1 MMSGVR
7 CARFWSLIV
16 GGLLAM
22 PAAGAAQSVEFKPR
36 SNEPADRRLAAFL
49 DDGTYALL
57 ARDTVLSAGHGDIG
71 NLLVLDASLRISATI
86 GGSVYVVDGDLFLR
100 PGARVEGD
108 VVVLGGGFYASEL
121 SEVSGEVIYRP
132 NDLYSAVLEEDGWTI
147 IAAQETLKAV
157 ELPGLYGL
165 GFPYYQRVDAVTLRW
180 GALLRATGWAWQP
193 TLEGEIRF
201 LTEDGDF
208 QGTLKQFWYPSSS
221 LSFGFEGERV
231 TRTNED
237 WIRGNVSNSLS
248 FFFVGDDFRNYY
260 GADRAAVVVRGNE
273 EATWWPSVSVQWE
286 EATSKESRK
295 QFVLF
300 GDDEPQPNPAIDEG
314 ETVSLI
320 AEIDIRRRTANS
332 RLEGHLKVEAA
343 DSSVAGD
350 FSFVLGEASLF
361 WLTPGFAS
369 HEVELF
375 GLARGDISG
384 TLPRQRWSAFG
395 GRATLPTFD
404 LLSFYGPRLVYGQ
417 VAYLVPITALD
428 VMLIGPPKVLARA
441 ATGSAWEPDGSSHFE
456 TNLIAGVRW
465 SILEA
470 GVAFD
475 PGGSDPSSRFYAI
488 LRFPGDL

>member
-1 MMSGVR
+1 MR
-7 CARFWSLIV
+7 RALFWLLVV
-16 GGLLAM
+16 GGTLAI
-22 PAAGAAQSVEFKPR
+22 PAAGSAQSVDFKPR
-36 SNEPADRRLAAFL
+36 DEKPAERRLATFL
-49 DDGTYALL
+49 DQDVYAILSG
-57 ARDTVLSAGHGDIG
+57 DTVLHPGQEVSGS
-71 NLLVLDASLRISATI
+71 LLVLRATARVATTVP
-86 GGSVYVVDGDLFLR
+86 GSVYVVDGDLFLR

-121 SEVSGEVIYRP
+121 AEVTGEVLYQP
-132 NDLYSAVLEEDGWTI
+132 NDLYSVIEKDKGWSIVPVEE
-147 IAAQETLKAV
+147 QKQVV
-157 ELPGLYGL
+157 ELPGLYGF

-193 TLEGEIRF
+193 TLEGELRF
-201 LTEDGDF
+201 LTEDRDF
-208 QGTLKQFWYPSSS
+208 QGTVKQYWYPSNS
-221 LSFGFEGERV
+221 LRFGFEGERV

-248 FFFVGDDFRNYY
+248 YFFVGDDFRNYY
-260 GADRAAVVVRGNE
+260 GADRVAFVLRGNE
-273 EATWWPSVSVQWE
+273 TATWWPSLSVQWE
-286 EATSKESRK
+286 EATSKEARK

-300 GDDEPQPNPAIDEG
+300 GDDEPQPNPAVDEG

-320 AEIDIRRRTANS
+320 AEFGARRRTSDS
-332 RLEGHLKVEAA
+332 RFEGLLRLEAA

-350 FSFVLGEASLF
+350 FSFVLGEASLY

-369 HEVELF
+369 HEVELY
-375 GLARGDISG
+375 GIARGDVSG

-395 GRATLPTFD
+395 GRSTLPTFD

-417 VAYLVPITALD
+417 ASYLVPISALRV
-428 VMLIGPPKVLARA
+428 VMIGPPKVLVRA
-441 ATGSAWEPDGSSHFE
+441 ATGSAWDPGGSAHFE

-465 SILEA
+465 SVLEA

-475 PGGSDPSSRFYAI
+475 PSGSDPSSRFYAI

>member
-1 MMSGVR
+1 MR
-7 CARFWSLIV
+7 RALFWLLIV
-16 GGLLAM
+16 GTALAI
-22 PAAGAAQSVEFKPR
+22 PAAGSAQSVEFKPR
-36 SNEPADRRLAAFL
+36 NEKPAERRLAAFL
-49 DDGTYALL
+49 EQDAYAILSE
-57 ARDTVLSAGHGDIG
+57 DTVLHAGQEVSG
-71 NLLVLDASLRISATI
+71 NLLVLQATVRVATTVP
-86 GGSVYVVDGDLFLR
+86 GSVYVVDGDLFLR

-108 VVVLGGGFYASEL
+108 VVVLGGGYYASEL
-121 SEVSGEVIYRP
+121 AEVTGEVVYRP
-132 NDLYSAVLEEDGWTI
+132 NDRYSVVGAREGWSIVSVEE
-147 IAAQETLKAV
+147 QQRVV
-157 ELPGLYGL
+157 ELPGLYGF

-193 TLEGEIRF
+193 TLEGELRF

-208 QGTLKQFWYPSSS
+208 QGTVKQYWYPSGS
-221 LSFGFEGERV
+221 LRFGFEGERV
-231 TRTNED
+231 TRTNEN

-248 FFFVGDDFRNYY
+248 YFFVGDDFRNYY
-260 GADRAAVVVRGNE
+260 GADRVAFVVRGNE
-273 EATWWPSVSVQWE
+273 TATWWPLVSVQWE
-286 EATSKESRK
+286 EATSKEARK

-300 GDDEPQPNPAIDEG
+300 GDDEPEPNPAIDEG

-320 AEIDIRRRTANS
+320 AEIGARGRTPDS
-332 RLEGHLKVEAA
+332 RFDLLVRLEAA

-369 HEVELF
+369 HEVELY
-375 GLARGDISG
+375 GIARGDISG

-404 LLSFYGPRLVYGQ
+404 PLSFYGPRLVYGQ
-417 VAYLVPITALD
+417 ASYLVPISALKV
-428 VMLIGPPKVLARA
+428 VMIGPPKVLLRA
-441 ATGSAWEPDGSSHFE
+441 ATGSAWEPGGSSHFE

-475 PGGSDPSSRFYAI
+475 PGGSDPSSLFYAI

>member
-1 MMSGVR
+1 
-7 CARFWSLIV
+7 LV
-16 GGLLAM
+16 GGLLAF
-22 PAAGAAQSVEFKPR
+22 PAAGSAQNVEFEPR
-36 SNEPADRRLAAFL
+36 SNEAADRRLALFL
-49 DDGTYALL
+49 DAGSYTIL
-57 ARDTVLSAGHGDIG
+57 AQDTVLSAGEDDIG
-71 NLLVLDASLRISATI
+71 NLLVLDASVRTSATI
-86 GGSVYVVDGDLFLR
+86 AGSVYVVDGDLFLR

-108 VVVLGGGFYASEL
+108 VVVLGGGYYASDL
-121 SEVSGEVIYRP
+121 TEVTGEVMYRP
-132 NDLYSAVLEEDGWTI
+132 NDRYTAVAGEEGWTI
-147 IAAQETLKAV
+147 SSVQEPPEAV
-157 ELPGLYGL
+157 ELPGLYGF
-165 GFPYYQRVDAVTLRW
+165 GFPYYQRVDEVTLRW

-193 TLEGEIRF
+193 TLEGEVRF

-221 LSFGFEGERV
+221 LSFGFEGERI

-237 WIRGNVSNSLS
+237 WIRGDVSNSLS

-260 GADRAAVVVRGNE
+260 GADRVAFVVRGNE
-273 EATWWPSVSVQWE
+273 TATWWPSVSVQWE
-286 EATSKESRK
+286 EATSKEARK

-300 GDDEPQPNPAIDEG
+300 GDDEPHPNPAIDDG

-320 AEIDIRRRTANS
+320 AQLDTRRRTSTS
-332 RLEGHLKVEAA
+332 RFEGHLSVEAA

-350 FSFVLGEASLF
+350 FSFILAEASLY

-375 GLARGDISG
+375 GMARGDISG

-417 VAYLVPITALD
+417 AAYLIPITALD

>member
-1 MMSGVR
+1 MR
-7 CARFWSLIV
+7 RATFRSLLV
-16 GGLLAM
+16 GGLLAL
-22 PAAGAAQSVEFKPR
+22 PAASSAQSVVFEPG
-36 SNEPADRRLAAFL
+36 SDEPAEQRLAAFL
-49 DDGTYALL
+49 DDDVYLL
-57 ARDTVLSAGHGDIG
+57 LDRDTVLSGGLAEIG
-71 NLLVLDASLRISATI
+71 NLLVLDASVRISATV

-108 VVVLGGGFYASEL
+108 VVVLGGGYYASDL
-121 SEVSGEVIYRP
+121 AEVAGEVVYRP
-132 NDLYSAVLEEDGWTI
+132 NDRYSVVSSEDRWTI
-147 IAAQETLKAV
+147 SRVREMQKAV
-157 ELPGLYGL
+157 ELPGLYGF

-208 QGTLKQFWYPSSS
+208 QGTLKQYWYPSKS
-221 LSFGFEGERV
+221 LKFGFEGERV

-237 WIRGNVSNSLS
+237 WIRGNASNSLS
-248 FFFVGDDFRNYY
+248 FFFAGDDFRNYY
-260 GADRAAVVVRGNE
+260 GADRVAVVVRGNE
-273 EATWWPSVSVQWE
+273 TATWWPSVSVQWE
-286 EATSKESRK
+286 DATSKEARK

-300 GDDEPQPNPAIDEG
+300 GDDEPNPNPEIDEG

-320 AEIDIRRRTANS
+320 AEIDTRRRTSSS
-332 RLEGHLKVEAA
+332 RLDGHLRLEAA
-343 DSSVAGD
+343 DSSIAGD
-350 FSFVLGEASLF
+350 FSFVLGEASLY

-375 GLARGDISG
+375 GIARGDISG

-417 VAYLVPITALD
+417 AAYLVPITALK
-428 VMLIGPPKVLARA
+428 VMLLGPPKVLLRV
-441 ATGSAWEPDGSSHFE
+441 ATGSTWAQDGSSQFE

-465 SILEA
+465 SVLEA

-488 LRFPGDL
+488 FRLPGDL